1 MPSVKHVFAALAT
14 TAFTSVNAAM
24 GPAWSTG
31 PVGSG
36 SWIREAYSTLI
47 LPASPTGSTGDL
59 SLWVG
64 MGTSYGDLIQ
74 SIADNWSSSSS
85 WEVFTYTLKK
95 TGDNSQTPI
104 QGPSFA
110 AKAGDK
116 IGFHYKYDDSTATYK
131 QILSVNSVTV
141 YTMSTEDGH
150 AEGFGSAVECAETN
164 CGTVPAHSEFSQILF
179 VRNLFI
185 SANVFVFT
193 GWSGTTIILNTAD
206 PNYSQTLG
214 RSSGVTG
221 GDLSTSDGGK
231 TWTATKITIPK
242 HTF

>member
-1 MPSVKHVFAALAT
+1 MPSVKHVVTALAT
-14 TAFTSVNAAM
+14 TAITSVNGAM

-95 TGDNSQTPI
+95 TGARTNPISDNSQTPI
-104 QGPSFA
+104 QGPSYA

-116 IGFHYKYDDSTATYK
+116 IGFHYKYDDATANYK
-131 QILSVNSVTV
+131 QILSVNGVTV

-164 CGTVPAHSEFSQILF
+164 CGTVPAHS
-179 VRNLFI
+179 
-185 SANVFVFT
+185 
-193 GWSGTTIILNTAD
+193 WSGTTIILNTAD
-206 PNYSQTLG
+206 PNYAQTLG
-214 RSSGVTG
+214 RSSGVSG

>member
-1 MPSVKHVFAALAT
+1 MPSVKDVFAALAT

-95 TGDNSQTPI
+95 TGGQFP
-104 QGPSFA
+104 
-110 AKAGDK
+110 
-116 IGFHYKYDDSTATYK
+116 Y
-131 QILSVNSVTV
+131 
-141 YTMSTEDGH
+141 
-150 AEGFGSAVECAETN
+150 
-164 CGTVPAHSEFSQILF
+164 
-179 VRNLFI
+179 
-185 SANVFVFT
+185 
-193 GWSGTTIILNTAD
+193 
-206 PNYSQTLG
+206 
-214 RSSGVTG
+214 
-221 GDLSTSDGGK
+221 
-231 TWTATKITIPK
+231 
-242 HTF
+242 